1 MTNIVLIK
9 FDITEMML
17 SSLGVR
23 SSHVGQAFG
32 RFDLLPGEEKCGSPV
47 YRQAHSKEIFS
58 KEDRQAHS
66 KEIPTEKEFLLYR

>member
-17 SSLGVR
+17 SSLGV
-23 SSHVGQAFG
+23 SSNHVGQTFG
-32 RFDLLPGEEKCGSPV
+32 RFDLVPGKEKEGCPV
-47 YRQAHSKEIFS
+47 YRQT
-58 KEDRQAHS
+58 HS